1 MTQGVNKIVKV
12 AQRYKACAKAL
23 EIDSIESAISVLLS
37 PQGREF
43 AINTK
48 YPLIEVFRDNKSAA
62 EGLSNVIIDSSAV
75 ITDIHDMVVAGN
87 SEITFIASGTKAL
100 YHIIAMH
107 GAKVT
112 IKASNYAVVTAT
124 KINAE
129 IECIN
134 DGTALI
140 KIEE

>member
-1 MTQGVNKIVKV
+1 MTKEVDKIVKV
-12 AQRYKACAKAL
+12 AQKYKACAKAL

-48 YPLIEVFRDNKSAA
+48 FPSIETFRDNKSAL
-62 EGLSNVIIDSSAV
+62 ENLSNVLVDASATVSNIYNMV
-75 ITDIHDMVVAGN
+75 IAGD
-87 SEITFIASGTKAL
+87 SEITFIASNTKAL
-100 YHIIAMH
+100 YHIVAMH
-107 GAKVT
+107 GARVK
-112 IKASNYAVVTAT
+112 IKASNYAVITAT

-134 DGTALI
+134 DGTAII